1 MELRL
6 PLILD
11 GATGTQMQKRG
22 FKGDIASEQWAL
34 EHPEAIREI
43 EVDYINAGSDVIYAP
58 TFAANR
64 IKMAEHRITESVHDF
79 NGRIVALAREN
90 AAGRALVA
98 GDMSPSGQFLEPMGD
113 ISFEELVDVYRE
125 QAEGL
130 EDAGVDLYVVETMM
144 TVADARAAVLGI
156 RSVSEKPIFVTFT
169 CDQTGRCLNGSDI
182 CAVLQIMQ
190 GMEID
195 AFGMNCSVGMK
206 EMKEQIRRMKRYA
219 RIPLIVKANAGLP
232 IVKDGETTYDCPP
245 EEFTAYMDELLA
257 NGAAIFG
264 GCCGTGPE
272 HIAALKEK
280 LEGKTPAAPAGSAD
294 FLPAAT
300 ETEVF
305 ELPFDTA
312 CGETVEC
319 GDDLE
324 DDLDDALDEDDDTVA
339 IRLDEDSDLDCL
351 IECQYTI
358 TKPVFFVC
366 DDAELLEQAL
376 RIYQGRALYAGG
388 LSPEELEPLVR
399 RYGLICPEK

>member
-1 MELRL
+1 MGLKL

-22 FKGDIASEQWAL
+22 FKGDVASEQWAL

-43 EVDYINAGSDVIYAP
+43 EEGYINAGSDVIYAP

-79 NGRIVALAREN
+79 NGMIVAMAKEN

-130 EDAGVDLYVVETMM
+130 EDAGVDLYVIETMM

-156 RSVSEKPIFVTFT
+156 RSVSEKPILVTFT
-169 CDQTGRCLNGSDI
+169 CDEHGRCLNGSDI

-206 EMKEQIRRMKRYA
+206 EMKGQIKRMKRYA
-219 RIPLIVKANAGLP
+219 TVPLIVKANAGLP
-232 IVKDGETTYDCPP
+232 IVVNGETTYDCPP
-245 EEFTAYMDELLA
+245 DEFTAYMDELLA
-257 NGAAIFG
+257 DGAAIFG

-272 HIAALKEK
+272 HIAAIREK

-305 ELPFDTA
+305 DLPLDTVCNEEPVA
-312 CGETVEC
+312 CD
-319 GDDLE
+319 DDLE
-324 DDLDDALDEDDDTVA
+324 DNLDEALEEDDDTVA
-339 IRLDEDSDLDCL
+339 ILLNEDSDLDCL

-358 TKPVFFVC
+358 SKPVFFVC
-366 DDAELLEQAL
+366 NDAELLESAL

-388 LSPEELEPLVR
+388 LSEEELEPLVR
-399 RYGLICPEK
+399 RYGLICP